1 MFSGL
6 NFTYDGISST
16 THGVKILDFDGIG
29 KFSTNILSASVSITK
44 PMMSPRFFC
53 VGSKTET
60 PPQFEL
66 TIISETSL
74 DDTKRR
80 AILSWLYNRGDFK
93 IFRVNQPDLTNY
105 YYKCIFSSV
114 DAIYINGKCY
124 GFSLTGIL
132 DSPYQYGIP
141 TTKTISVVSS
151 GQMDSIVNNSDIP
164 DGFVYPKI
172 TITKP
177 ATSADTNVTI
187 TRFESDEDTI
197 LAFTSAAETLVI
209 DCALKTI
216 ESNTRT
222 YPMSGFGGSWLRLVK
237 GANAL
242 QLYAPSG
249 TTITVECPNYA
260 LVGF

>member
-1 MFSGL
+1 MFNGL
-6 NFTYDGISST
+6 TFTYDSISST
-16 THGVKILDFDGIG
+16 THGVKILDFEGIG
-29 KFSTNILSASVSITK
+29 KFSTNILSASVSTTK
-44 PMMSPRFFC
+44 PAMSPRFFR
-53 VGSKTET
+53 VGSTTET

-93 IFRVNQPDLTNY
+93 TFQVNQTDLTNY

-132 DSPYQYGIP
+132 DSPYQYGVP
-141 TTKTISVVSS
+141 TTSS
-151 GQMDSIVNNSDIP
+151 TTVTVGGQMASISNNSDIP

-177 ATSADTNVTI
+177 ATSEPATVTI
-187 TRFESDEDTI
+187 SRYSTAEYTTF
-197 LAFTSAAETLVI
+197 AVNAAAETLTV
-209 DCALKTI
+209 DCELKTI
-216 ESNTRT
+216 KSNIRT
-222 YPMSGFGGSWLRLVK
+222 YPMSGFSGSWLRLAK
-237 GANAL
+237 GSNSL

-249 TTITVECPNYA
+249 TTIAIECPNYA